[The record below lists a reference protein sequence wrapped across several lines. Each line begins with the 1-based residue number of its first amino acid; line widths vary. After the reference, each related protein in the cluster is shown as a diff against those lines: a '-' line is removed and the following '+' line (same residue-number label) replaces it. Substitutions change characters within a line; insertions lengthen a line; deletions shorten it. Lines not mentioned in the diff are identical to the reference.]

1 MTSSAFELISRAER
15 ALVLG
20 IGGGGDVVGSLA
32 VARLCESLGTP
43 FELGGVAW
51 ERFVV
56 DPYPGPRPLE
66 QTRGGRLLG
75 DGALLGDAGTTT
87 ADGVAFSEARMAEH
101 LGRATVL
108 VDVSEGPRIAAEGI
122 ATAAG
127 ELGCD
132 LALYVDVGGDALARG
147 DEPGLASPLCDAVM
161 LAAAELAADRVTP
174 LGAIFGVGCDGEL
187 TSAEVL
193 ARIAE
198 LAAARAWLGAWAM
211 PPAIADELE
220 AAATRVPTEASLQAV
235 RCARGEIGEA
245 PIREGR
251 RSVELGPLG
260 ALTFFFDVRAAF
272 AAALP
277 LARAVAGAN
286 GLDPADETL
295 AALGVRSE
303 LAYERSRAAE
313 TGRASSG

>member
-1 MTSSAFELISRAER
+1 
-15 ALVLG
+15 LVLG

-66 QTRGGRLLG
+66 QTRGGRRLG
-75 DGALLGDAGTTT
+75 DGALLAGPETTT
-87 ADGVAFSEARMAEH
+87 TDGVAFSEARMAEH
-101 LGRATVL
+101 LGRPTVL
-108 VDVSEGPRIAAEGI
+108 IDVSAGPRTAADGIAA
-122 ATAAG
+122 AAG
-127 ELGCD
+127 ELNCD
-132 LALYVDVGGDALARG
+132 LVVCVDVGGDALAHG

-161 LAAAELAADRVTP
+161 LAAARLAADRVEP
-174 LGAIFGVGCDGEL
+174 LGAIFGSGCDGEL

-193 ARIAE
+193 SRIAE

-211 PPAIADELE
+211 PPTVADELE

-235 RCARGEIGEA
+235 RCARGELGEV

-251 RSVELGPLG
+251 RSVTLGPLG
-260 ALTFFFDVRAAF
+260 ALTFFFDVAASF
-272 AAALP
+272 GAALP
-277 LARAVAGAN
+277 LARAVAGAAD
-286 GLDPADETL
+286 LDSADEAL

-303 LAYERSRAAE
+303 LAYERGRAA
-313 TGRASSG
+313 AA